1 MKIFIDIGHPAHVH
15 LFKNFVKEM
24 ENRQHKIFVSARDKE
39 CSLNLLNYYKIKY
52 VNRGTGSVALIG
64 KGINLIKIDLFLYKL
79 ARKFK
84 PDILIGVNN
93 PYIAHIAWLLRK
105 PSYIFNDT
113 EHARLSNI
121 ITYPFA
127 TKIITPSCYKENLE
141 KKQIRYH
148 GYHEL
153 AYLHPNYFK
162 PDPHVL
168 KKLGLKKGE
177 TFIILRFIAW
187 QASHDIGHKGITL
200 ENKINAV
207 KEFTK
212 YAKVFISSEGKL
224 PDFLEEFRIKIQP
237 EKMHDALY
245 YATLLYGESATMASE
260 CAALG
265 TPAIFLD
272 NEGRGYTDEEEAK
285 YNLVFNFTESLADQ
299 ELSIKKA
306 IELLQRP
313 NIKEEWQK
321 RRQRML
327 SEKIDV
333 TAFMVWLIE
342 NYPES
347 VKIMKNNPDY
357 QFNFK

>member
-1 MKIFIDIGHPAHVH
+1 MKIVIDIGHPGHVH
-15 LFKNFVKEM
+15 FFNNFIKKIEKKH
-24 ENRQHKIFVSARDKE
+24 HKIIVTARDKE
-39 CSLNLLNYYKIKY
+39 CALNLLNYYKIKY
-52 VNRGTGSVALIG
+52 VNRGAGSSALIG
-64 KGINLIKIDLFLYKL
+64 KGINLIKTDLFLYRL
-79 ARKFK
+79 SRKFK
-84 PDILIGVNN
+84 PDVLIGVNN
-93 PYIAHIAWLLRK
+93 PYIAHVAWLLRK

-121 ITYPFA
+121 ISYPFA
-127 TKIITPSCYKENLE
+127 TKIITPSCYKENIE

-162 PDPHVL
+162 PDLHVL

-187 QASHDIGHKGITL
+187 EASHDIGHKGITL

-212 YAKVFISSEGKL
+212 YAKVFISSETKL
-224 PDFLEEFRIKIQP
+224 PHVLEKFRIKIPP
-237 EKMHDALY
+237 ERIHDALAF
-245 YATLLYGESATMASE
+245 ATLFIGEGATMASE
-260 CAALG
+260 CAVLG
-265 TPAIFLD
+265 TPAIYVNSL
-272 NEGRGYTDEEEAK
+272 EVGYCTEEEDK
-285 YNLVFNFTESLADQ
+285 YGLVFGYRNSKGVLEKALA
-299 ELSIKKA
+299 
-306 IELLQRP
+306 LLNTP
-313 NIKEEWQK
+313 NLKQEWQK
-321 RRQRML
+321 RRRKML